1 MWLNQLST
9 RLNALMARVDDY
21 LKHKIGLP
29 RIDTTTS
36 EEAQKEARRRQKAE
50 IDAEIAGH
58 LIARRHFASDDQ
70 KFMDIFD
77 VIDRK
82 ASAILTHISVMI
94 AVNAFVLNLNLAKGA
109 NVATAIT
116 LVLFILFIV
125 VALLTLRLLRFW
137 SDRFPGTDHD
147 GRPSE
152 EVAQQ
157 VATSFSEEAYYRGR
171 LYKLALNIT
180 TALTFLSALLI
191 VWQGLALLLR

>member
-1 MWLNQLST
+1 MWLNRLFD
-9 RLNALMARVDDY
+9 RLNALMGRVDDH
-21 LKHKIGLP
+21 LKHRIGLP
-29 RIDTTTS
+29 RTDPGMDPALR
-36 EEAQKEARRRQKAE
+36 EAAQSRQRAE

-77 VIDRK
+77 IIDRK

-94 AVNAFVLNLNLAKGA
+94 AVNAFLLNLNLAKGA
-109 NVATAIT
+109 GLATAIT
-116 LVLFILFIV
+116 LVLFILFIL

-137 SDRFPGTDHD
+137 SDRFPGADHGD
-147 GRPSE
+147 RPSE
-152 EVAQQ
+152 EVARQ
-157 VATSFSEEAYYRGR
+157 VTASFSEEAYYRGR

-191 VWQGLALLLR
+191 VWQGLALLIR